1 MVNVETSSAGG
12 RNKEGEIR
20 GKRKRDVDVEATFSE
35 VVASRA
41 EGVAED
47 GENRKKRKRV
57 NDGISVE
64 ATTGTDG
71 NKVWSGADSLKKIET
86 EKSDSSNERKKK
98 KKKRKHSSLHEQP
111 PMQEDMDEKL
121 GDLGVVVGDGNVD
134 GRKGR
139 HEKSVEEGIETKNS
153 EQSIDRKKEKKNKKK
168 HSMDGRKGSH
178 GKSVEEGIETENSE
192 KSIDRKNEKKKKKMK
207 KHSMDEEPVLQEVL
221 VGNNHAGGKA
231 IRQARD
237 SLYETVTENSEDPND
252 GKKEKKKRKQRIVPE
267 AASQETPAGD
277 NEANPKEVDI
287 TKTKNSESLEDRKKK
302 KKQKVEPE
310 PVSREAHV
318 RNIEANTKEADK
330 ATTKNSESSE
340 SRKKKEKK
348 KKKNKSIDQ
357 EQPARTK
364 SGRSGSNRVEKDASD
379 SSPPK
384 STTKRVRFSEV
395 VQVIPIFDDDD
406 SVRGKPFSPEED
418 ELIKAAVLDYIN
430 SHALGDE
437 GVNMV
442 MNCRKHK
449 ETKNCWNEITSA
461 LPRRPRKSVISRAH
475 IIFERS
481 EERKWTPEECNFVLS
496 YHEKHGPDW
505 SSCAKVMGKNRIHVK
520 DAFRRLNVKNRKSG
534 RWTQDE
540 YQGLFDLVNTDLR
553 MKVHEERKSKHGM
566 LKDNISWAAISEK
579 LGTRVQAH
587 CSNKWYKQLASPMV
601 ADDKWCDMD
610 DYQLVMELYNL
621 DACCMED
628 VDWDNLLEHRSG
640 ELCRKRW
647 NQMVKHLGDTR
658 DKSFGYLMAPERHRI
673 LMVSD
678 FFYPN
683 FGGVENH
690 IYYLSQC
697 LLELGHKVVVMTHA
711 YGNRS
716 GVRYMTGGL
725 KVYYVPWRPFVMQN
739 TLPTFYGTLPIVRTI
754 LIREQISLVHGHQAF
769 STLCHEALMHART
782 MGYKVVFT
790 DHSLYGFSDVGSI
803 HMNKV
808 LQFTL
813 ADVTQAIC
821 VSHTSKENTVLRS
834 GIPPEKVYMIP
845 NAVDT
850 AMFKPAEER
859 PGGNEI
865 VIVVISRLVYRKG
878 ADLLVEVIPE
888 VCRLYPNV
896 RFIVGGDGPKR
907 VRLEEMREK
916 HSLQDRVDMLGAVPH
931 ASVRSVLITGHIFLN
946 SSLTEAFCIAILEAA
961 SCGLLTVLPDDMIVL
976 AEPDPTDM
984 VQAIKKAISLLPGI
998 DPQAMHE
1005 RMKKLY
1011 DWHDV
1016 AKRTEI
1022 VYDRALKCPNQPLL
1036 GRLSRYLSCGSWAGK
1051 LFCLV
1056 MTIDFLLWHMLKLWQ
1071 PEEDIDKVPDFV
1083 IPTGETSSA
1092 FDQELDDQ
1100 SSS

>member
-1 MVNVETSSAGG
+1 
-12 RNKEGEIR
+12 
-20 GKRKRDVDVEATFSE
+20 
-35 VVASRA
+35 
-41 EGVAED
+41 
-47 GENRKKRKRV
+47 
-57 NDGISVE
+57 
-64 ATTGTDG
+64 
-71 NKVWSGADSLKKIET
+71 
-86 EKSDSSNERKKK
+86 
-98 KKKRKHSSLHEQP
+98 
-111 PMQEDMDEKL
+111 
-121 GDLGVVVGDGNVD
+121 
-134 GRKGR
+134 
-139 HEKSVEEGIETKNS
+139 
-153 EQSIDRKKEKKNKKK
+153 
-168 HSMDGRKGSH
+168 
-178 GKSVEEGIETENSE
+178 
-192 KSIDRKNEKKKKKMK
+192 
-207 KHSMDEEPVLQEVL
+207 
-221 VGNNHAGGKA
+221 
-231 IRQARD
+231 
-237 SLYETVTENSEDPND
+237 
-252 GKKEKKKRKQRIVPE
+252 
-267 AASQETPAGD
+267 
-277 NEANPKEVDI
+277 
-287 TKTKNSESLEDRKKK
+287 
-302 KKQKVEPE
+302 
-310 PVSREAHV
+310 
-318 RNIEANTKEADK
+318 
-330 ATTKNSESSE
+330 
-340 SRKKKEKK
+340 
-348 KKKNKSIDQ
+348 
-357 EQPARTK
+357 
-364 SGRSGSNRVEKDASD
+364 
-379 SSPPK
+379 
-384 STTKRVRFSEV
+384 
-395 VQVIPIFDDDD
+395 
-406 SVRGKPFSPEED
+406 
-418 ELIKAAVLDYIN
+418 
-430 SHALGDE
+430 
-437 GVNMV
+437 
-442 MNCRKHK
+442 
-449 ETKNCWNEITSA
+449 
-461 LPRRPRKSVISRAH
+461 
-475 IIFERS
+475 
-481 EERKWTPEECNFVLS
+481 
-496 YHEKHGPDW
+496 
-505 SSCAKVMGKNRIHVK
+505 
-520 DAFRRLNVKNRKSG
+520 
-534 RWTQDE
+534 
-540 YQGLFDLVNTDLR
+540 
-553 MKVHEERKSKHGM
+553 
-566 LKDNISWAAISEK
+566 
-579 LGTRVQAH
+579 
-587 CSNKWYKQLASPMV
+587 
-601 ADDKWCDMD
+601 
-610 DYQLVMELYNL
+610 
-621 DACCMED
+621 
-628 VDWDNLLEHRSG
+628 
-640 ELCRKRW
+640 
-647 NQMVKHLGDTR
+647 
-658 DKSFGYLMAPERHRI
+658 MAPEKQRI

-739 TLPTFYGTLPIVRTI
+739 TLPTFYGTLPIIRTI

-931 ASVRSVLITGHIFLN
+931 ASVRSVLISGHIFLN

-961 SCGLLTVLPDDMIVL
+961 SCGLLTVSTRVGGVPEVLPEDMVVL
-976 AEPDPTDM
+976 AEPDPADM
-984 VQAIKKAISLLPGI
+984 VLAIKKAISLLPEI
-998 DPQAMHE
+998 DPQVMHE

-1056 MTIDFLLWHMLKLWQ
+1056 MIIDFLLLHLLQLWQ

-1083 IPTGETSSA
+1083 IPPVEISSA
-1092 FDQELDDQ
+1092 FDQEQDD
-1100 SSS
+1100 